1 MPRPS
6 ANAARLKPIS
16 KSDHKRFLARIRDAG
31 TSRWS
36 KAVYVG
42 RREIGTLATVL
53 LFAALTLT
61 FGIVANEMS
70 AGKTR
75 AFDNA
80 IVMALRSGSNPSDP
94 LGPIWFESAV
104 RDITSLGSNAVLIIL
119 TLGTVGFLA
128 LSGARGA
135 ALHVLVSVGTGAIL
149 IQVLKELFGRVRPDV
164 VPHAVSE
171 LTRSF
176 PSGHATLAAVTYL
189 TLGALVARVQTKP
202 ALKTYVLFV
211 AILLTLLVGLSRI
224 YLGVHWPTDVLAGW
238 CLGSAWA
245 IACWL
250 VAVQLQR
257 KGQIEK
263 RIEA

>member
-1 MPRPS
+1 MRERWHV
-6 ANAARLKPIS
+6 ARGPGRSTL
-16 KSDHKRFLARIRDAG
+16 
-31 TSRWS
+31 
-36 KAVYVG
+36 G
-42 RREIGTLATVL
+42 RREIGTLATLL

-70 AGKTR
+70 TGNTR

-80 IVMALRSGSNPSDP
+80 VVMALRSDANPSDP
-94 LGPIWFESAV
+94 LGPMWFEGAV

-135 ALHVLVSVGTGAIL
+135 ALHVLVSVGSGAIL

-171 LTRSF
+171 VTRSF

-189 TLGALVARVQTKP
+189 TLGALVARVQPKP
-202 ALKTYVLFV
+202 ALKMYVLFV
-211 AILLTLLVGLSRI
+211 AILLTLLVGVSRV

-263 RIEA
+263 RIG

>member
-1 MPRPS
+1 L
-6 ANAARLKPIS
+6 AAL
-16 KSDHKRFLARIRDAG
+16 
-31 TSRWS
+31 
-36 KAVYVG
+36 
-42 RREIGTLATVL
+42 L
-53 LFAALTLT
+53 LFATLTLT

-70 AGKTR
+70 AGNTR
-75 AFDNA
+75 SFDNA
-80 IVMALRSGSNPSDP
+80 IVLAMRDASNPSDP
-94 LGPIWFESAV
+94 LGPMWFESTV

-119 TLGTVGFLA
+119 TLVTVGFMA

-135 ALHVLVSVGTGAIL
+135 ALHVFVSVGTGAIL
-149 IQVLKELFGRVRPDV
+149 IQVLKELYGRVRPDV

-171 LTRSF
+171 VARSF

-189 TLGALVARVQTKP
+189 TLGALFARVQTKP
-202 ALKTYVLFV
+202 ALKMYGLFI
-211 AILLTLLVGLSRI
+211 AILLTLLVGVSRV

-238 CLGSAWA
+238 CVGSAWA

-263 RIEA
+263 GMG

>member
-6 ANAARLKPIS
+6 ANAARKPAS
-16 KSDHKRFLARIRDAG
+16 KRDGTRFLARMRSAG
-31 TSRWS
+31 TWPWSR
-36 KAVYVG
+36 AVYLG
-42 RREIGTLATVL
+42 RREIGTLATLL
-53 LFAALTLT
+53 LFAALALT

-70 AGKTR
+70 AGNTR

-80 IVMALRSGSNPSDP
+80 VVRALRSDANPSDP
-94 LGPIWFESAV
+94 LGPMWFEGAV

-164 VPHAVSE
+164 VPQALSE
-171 LTRSF
+171 VTRSF

-202 ALKTYVLFV
+202 ALKMYVLFV
-211 AILLTLLVGLSRI
+211 AILLTLLVGVSRI

-263 RIEA
+263 RIGA

>member
-6 ANAARLKPIS
+6 ANAARKPIN
-16 KSDHKRFLARIRDAG
+16 KGDGTRLLARMRSAG
-31 TSRWS
+31 RWPWSR
-36 KAVYVG
+36 AVYLG
-42 RREIGTLATVL
+42 RREIGTLAILL

-70 AGKTR
+70 AGNTR
-75 AFDNA
+75 GFDNA
-80 IVMALRSGSNPSDP
+80 VVMALRSDANPSDP
-94 LGPIWFESAV
+94 LGPTWFEGAI

-164 VPHAVSE
+164 VPQAVSE
-171 LTRSF
+171 VTRSF

-202 ALKTYVLFV
+202 ALKMYVLFV
-211 AILLTLLVGLSRI
+211 AILLTLLVGVSRI

-263 RIEA
+263 RIA